1 MSFFDDVNLDK
12 QAAQDEEEFNSPD
25 WTPEEG
31 DTLNCVVLDRKV
43 VDTKYGVKLVLVIRN
58 AGDKSGGIDKGASGN
73 LWCPAVLTRKVLEIQ
88 PAQGSAMSVRFEGK
102 VTPEKGG
109 NPYNNHTLVVEKTDI
124 AWWAGVRD
132 RLDETPRGQ
141 TTQAQN
147 LNKGGD
153 WF

>member
-1 MSFFDDVNLDK
+1 MSFFDDVDLDK

-31 DTLNCVVLDRKV
+31 ETLNCVVLDRKV
-43 VDTKYGVKLVLVIRN
+43 VDTKWGLKLVLVVRN
-58 AGDKSGGIDKGASGN
+58 AGENSGGIAKGASGN
-73 LWCPAVLTRKVLEIQ
+73 LWCPAVLARKVLDIQ
-88 PAQGSAMSVRFEGK
+88 PAKGSGMSVRFEGK

-109 NPYNNHTLVVEKTDI
+109 NPYNNHTLAVENTNP

-132 RLDETPRGQ
+132 RLDENPRGQ
-141 TTQAQN
+141 TPQAQAV
-147 LNKGGD
+147 KEGD